1 MGDECT
7 WDGSIYYITGPMFSG
22 KTSALMRL
30 ARRRLVAKETILVL
44 KWHKDTRYSTKC
56 AATHDRIL
64 MEATP
69 ASRLSDHWEAALKV
83 QNVFVDEAQ
92 FFPDARDFCEGLA
105 NHGKTVVI
113 SCLDTTFNRTPWPGV
128 AELKSIAE
136 DGVELSAVCMVCHQD
151 AHFSKRISEET
162 ALIVEGGADKYMA
175 VCRTCWHK

>member
-1 MGDECT
+1 MGDERT